1 MRLSHPWHTSWHMSR
16 VTRDGGDH
24 WCPRSVSSNPS
35 PGQIYATV
43 YNEQLVTGNIH
54 TDRDGASTVPTI
66 KYNPV
71 TWNLIVDTYTGSCL
85 LISICFTAV
94 TLFYFIYLQIFW
106 SDTFP
111 VFDIK
116 WSLYFIL
123 SRSDSNHQSA
133 LTSQYNNTPSLY
145 GTVAQAKTSL

>member
-24 WCPRSVSSNPS
+24 WCPRSVSSNLS

-43 YNEQLVTGNIH
+43 YNEQLFTGNIH
-54 TDRDGASTVPTI
+54 TDRDGTVPTI
-66 KYNPV
+66 KYPV
-71 TWNLIVDTYTGSCL
+71 LLDSWYLQGLLLANINLFQCS
-85 LISICFTAV
+85 
-94 TLFYFIYLQIFW
+94 YFILLYICRFFL
-106 SDTFP
+106 SDTFR

-123 SRSDSNHQSA
+123 SRSNLNHQSA

>member
-94 TLFYFIYLQIFW
+94 TLFYFIYLQIFLVW
-106 SDTFP
+106 HIPS
-111 VFDIK
+111 VWYK
-116 WSLYFIL
+116 VV
-123 SRSDSNHQSA
+123 QSA
-133 LTSQYNNTPSLY
+133 AARGNISSSADRLITCRFRFR
-145 GTVAQAKTSL
+145 